1 MISDSVNLDQFT
13 SFKSPI
19 GWVVLE
25 GDALGIAK
33 IWFSEENVGKSA
45 VIDAC
50 LQDGAT
56 QLQEYFAKQRRTFEL
71 KLKPVGTIFQKEVWT
86 VLQTIPFGITRS
98 YLDVAL
104 AMKNEK
110 ATRAVGAA
118 NGQNKLNI
126 VVPCHRVIGSDGSLT
141 GYGGELW
148 RKEWLLNHEREQV
161 YGKQESLF

>member
-1 MISDSVNLDQFT
+1 M
-13 SFKSPI
+13 
-19 GWVVLE
+19 
-25 GDALGIAK
+25 
-33 IWFSEENVGKSA
+33 
-45 VIDAC
+45 
-50 LQDGAT
+50 
-56 QLQEYFAKQRRTFEL
+56 EYFAKQRRTFEL